1 MTRLTEFYYQAL
13 QSLTNGI
20 IPITPMKKLLVA
32 FAALALTLTA
42 AQAQD
47 SKMAKK
53 AATMEAKGEVA
64 ADKEALKMNKEA
76 RQAAK
81 ASGDKDA
88 LKAAR
93 KDRVKKTGELIKD
106 EAKKDVK
113 VAKEKI

>member
-1 MTRLTEFYYQAL
+1 
-13 QSLTNGI
+13 
-20 IPITPMKKLLVA
+20 MKKLLIA
-32 FAALALTLTA
+32 FAALALPLTA

-47 SKMAKK
+47 SKMKKK
-53 AATMEAKGEVA
+53 AETMEAKGEVA
-64 ADKEALKMNKEA
+64 ADKAALKANKEA

-88 LKAAR
+88 LNAAR

-113 VAKEKI
+113 VAKEKL